1 MYTLLNGEF
10 IPAEKA
16 FLHVS
21 DLSVQRGYG
30 IFDFLKI
37 VDNYPLFLEDY
48 ITRFYASACEMRL
61 AVPYTKE
68 EFISLLFVLVQ
79 KNNMPM
85 SGIKIV
91 LTGGYSPDAYKLV
104 KPNLIITQQE
114 LKFPSDQISNGIK
127 VISHEYV
134 REMPHVKTI
143 NYIMGIWTQKKMI
156 EQGAADVLYHTNST
170 VTEFPRCNF
179 FLVKKD
185 NTVVTPSKNILHG
198 VTRKHVLELAARK
211 YSFVEGPVTL
221 SDIADASEAFLTSTT
236 KRIIPITQVDRQL
249 IGTGVTGPV
258 TKELY
263 NDLLQLELSERTKVR
278 TKK

>member
-1 MYTLLNGEF
+1 MYTFLNGEF
-10 IPAEKA
+10 ISAEKA
-16 FLHVS
+16 FIHVS

-37 VDNYPLFLEDY
+37 VDNYPLFLDDY
-48 ITRFYASACEMRL
+48 ITRFYSSASEMRL

-68 EFISLLFVLVQ
+68 EFISLLFELIK

-91 LTGGYSPDAYKLV
+91 LTGGYSPDAYQLV
-104 KPNLIITQQE
+104 KPNLIINQQE
-114 LKFPSDQISNGIK
+114 LKFPSDQISDGIK
-127 VISHEYV
+127 VITHEYV
-134 REMPHVKTI
+134 REMSHVKTI

-156 EQGAADVLYHTNST
+156 EQGAADVLYHTNGN

-179 FLVKKD
+179 FIVKKD
-185 NTVVTPSKNILHG
+185 NTVVTPSKNILRG
-198 VTRKHVLELAARK
+198 VTRKHVLELAAKK
-211 YSFVEGPVTL
+211 YSVVEGSVTL
-221 SDIADASEAFLTSTT
+221 SDIANASEAFLTSTT
-236 KRIIPITQVDRQL
+236 KRIIPIRQVDSQL
-249 IGTGVTGPV
+249 IGAGATGPV

-263 NDLLQLELSERTKVR
+263 NDLLQLELSERTKVW